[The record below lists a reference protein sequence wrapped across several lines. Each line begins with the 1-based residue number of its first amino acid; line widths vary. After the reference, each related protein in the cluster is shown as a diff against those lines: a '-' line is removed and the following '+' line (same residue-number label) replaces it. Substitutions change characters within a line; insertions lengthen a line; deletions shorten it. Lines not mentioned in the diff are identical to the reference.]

1 MNIGDYVNLSNERR
15 TSPGRSLAL
24 RLTVAVSAV
33 VVLASLTACSSDGS
47 NAEGTAA
54 EASPV
59 QTPIGR
65 ATGDATFNVQAGIG
79 FVAVQG
85 AEPGTTLVLGSKADP
100 DVQRGV
106 ADRFGSLVF
115 PGIAQGRTF
124 TVRGKIAG
132 MVAGSKPVTTLTF
145 GKNPKQSFYDG
156 LATMDA
162 GYQYVETRDGTSL
175 AVTVRAPFGKT
186 LSDGPFPTLINMS
199 GYADAD
205 PGSAP
210 PMALIANAVGF
221 ATVSINERGTGCSG
235 GIGGLFDE
243 IWAADGYDMVEA
255 VAAQPW
261 VTKVGLTGISFPGI
275 TQLFTAATQPP
286 HLAAAS
292 PMSVL
297 ADAYRTPGYPGGI
310 FNSGFTKSWLND
322 RRHDSLPA
330 PEGGQGYATSQ
341 IADGDKVCAA
351 NQELRLQT
359 LDPIEITA
367 KNPYRVP
374 SIIDERSPV
383 NYVSRIKAPLLL
395 AGAWQDEQVGS
406 DFANLFNE
414 FPKRDDLKVVV
425 TNGVHSAPIEPEL
438 LTQWLAFVDIYVAD
452 RVPDY
457 APLAAIENQIAPQS
471 QGGDSEA
478 PAVPENP
485 YRNDKTVAEAKA
497 RYEALPRYRVLFD
510 NGGDPAHPGL
520 PGGGF
525 EKGFDA
531 WPPQETTPTRWYFGG
546 GGALTA
552 AKPTAGRATA
562 DRYFPD
568 IDARPTQTIPGQG
581 QSESWVLL
589 PDYDWRPL
597 VANTAVAYAT
607 APLRADTTMVGT
619 GSVDL
624 WVKSSTSNTD
634 LQVTL
639 TEIRADGKEVYVQ
652 NGWLR
657 ASHRRLDAK
666 RSTEL
671 NPWPTH
677 LKADA
682 QALPSDAFVLVRVAI
697 SPVGHVF
704 REGSRLRI
712 SVEAPG
718 GDRTRWAFDSAPPP
732 PDARVQIGRS
742 GAYPSSIILPLT
754 TSITPT
760 NKVPPCPG
768 LRGQPCRTYVPAVNG
783 G

>member
-1 MNIGDYVNLSNERR
+1 MLHERAARSGPTRRPLRRLLGAALSA
-15 TSPGRSLAL
+15 S
-24 RLTVAVSAV
+24 
-33 VVLASLTACSSDGS
+33 VVLASVVACSSDGS
-47 NAEGTAA
+47 DAGTGAGGASSAPAA
-54 EASPV
+54 V
-59 QTPIGR
+59 GQ
-65 ATGDATFNVQAGIG
+65 ATGDASFKVQAGVG

-100 DVQRGV
+100 EVQRGI

-115 PGIAQGRTF
+115 PGVAQGKSF
-124 TVRGKIAG
+124 TVRGKVG
-132 MVAGSKPVTTLTF
+132 NEVAGSEPVTTLTF
-145 GKNPKQSFYDG
+145 GENPMQGFYDE
-156 LATMDA
+156 LPTMEA
-162 GYQYVETRDGTSL
+162 GFQYVETRDGTLL
-175 AVTVRAPFGKT
+175 AVTVRAPFGKK

-199 GYADAD
+199 GYADAN
-205 PGSAP
+205 PTSPP
-210 PMALIANAVGF
+210 PMALISSALGY

-310 FNSGFTKSWLND
+310 FNSGFTKSWLTD

-330 PEGGQGYATSQ
+330 PEGGQGYAATQ

-359 LDPIEITA
+359 LDPIELTA
-367 KNPYRVP
+367 KNPFRVP
-374 SIIDERSPV
+374 SIIDERSPI

-406 DFANLFNE
+406 DFANLFSE

-452 RVPDY
+452 RVPNY
-457 APLAAIENQIAPQS
+457 APLAAIESQIAPEA
-471 QGGDSEA
+471 QGGDAEA
-478 PAVPENP
+478 PATPENP

-525 EKGFDA
+525 EEGFDA
-531 WPPQETTPTRWYFGG
+531 WPPKETTPARWYFGADG
-546 GGALTA
+546 TLRTE
-552 AKPTAGRATA
+552 KPTEKRTTA

-589 PDYDWRPL
+589 PEYDWRPL
-597 VANTAVAYAT
+597 VAETAVAYAT
-607 APLRADTTMVGT
+607 PPLEADTTMVGT

-624 WVKSSTSNTD
+624 WVKSSTKDTD

-657 ASHRRLDAK
+657 ASHRKLDPK
-666 RSTEL
+666 RSSDI

-682 QALPSDAFVLVRVAI
+682 QSLPSDKFVSVRVAI
-697 SPVGHVF
+697 SPVAHVF
-704 REGSRLRI
+704 RKGSRLRI
-712 SVEAPG
+712 SVAAPG

-742 GAYPSSIILPLT
+742 AAFPSSIILPLT
-754 TSITPT
+754 TSVTPT
-760 NKVPPCPG
+760 NRVPSCPG
-768 LRGQPCRTYVPAVNG
+768 LRGQPCRSYEPASNG